1 MKLPFRK
8 KETPK
13 KLNCYECDGETVLTE
28 ITEKNIEY
36 IIENLDLSGFPK
48 IIFKLKKLDK
58 EKFLITMINKGYN
71 YYKCNKCK
79 AFRLEK
85 K

>member
-1 MKLPFRK
+1 MKFPFTK
-8 KETPK
+8 KKTPK
-13 KLNCYECDGETVLTE
+13 KLNCYECNGDTVLTE
-28 ITEKNIEY
+28 ITEENIEF
-36 IIENLDLSGFPK
+36 IINNLDLNGFPK
-48 IIFKLKKLDK
+48 FIFKLKKLDK
-58 EKFLITMINKGYN
+58 EKFLITTINKSYN